1 MRSPLG
7 SILTKAFL
15 FHFEKECLHT
25 YSAEFKSKLHKWYV
39 NDIFVMFQFRDYA
52 KRFVDYMNT
61 KHPNILFTFEIEDQ
75 NSSLLD
81 TKIIMRNTEI
91 KAFETSV

>member
-1 MRSPLG
+1 
-7 SILTKAFL
+7 
-15 FHFEKECLHT
+15 
-25 YSAEFKSKLHKWYV
+25 
-39 NDIFVMFQFRDYA
+39 
-52 KRFVDYMNT
+52 MNT

-91 KAFETSV
+91 KAFETSLCRKRTFSGDFTNF